1 MLGDLILQNKG
12 KVSISRVLDSTKEK
26 IENFVEATGMV
37 KGAGNVALNITYWN
51 VHCGKGLYYG
61 EGIGEIICQD
71 GRDIV
76 KVTEYGVGKL
86 HGQKMRWRGSS
97 FYQTS
102 LPSDSNKLSF
112 LHGVVGVFETDVDE
126 LGNVNQKVWEWK

>member
-1 MLGDLILQNKG
+1 MLGDLILQHIG

-26 IENFVEATGMV
+26 MENSVEATGMV
-37 KGAGNVALNITYWN
+37 RGAGSVALKITYWN

-61 EGIGEIICQD
+61 KGIGEITCQD
-71 GRDIV
+71 SGDMV

-86 HGQKMRWRGSS
+86 HGQKTIWRGSS

-112 LHGVVGVFETDVDE
+112 LHGLVGVFETDVDE
-126 LGNVNQKVWEWK
+126 SDNVNQKVWEWK